1 MVLQAGRNS
10 AASTDY
16 TKMEEWAKSKHKN
29 QAKKNAVSDNKRIR
43 QRGIKGTE

>member
-16 TKMEEWAKSKHKN
+16 TKMEGWAKSKHKKH
-29 QAKKNAVSDNKRIR
+29 AKKIWFQIIKESG
-43 QRGIKGTE
+43 RGE